1 MYTAREIIACALRER
16 TLQPFLDAG
25 ITRARVNDILGKTI
39 FTTEDL
45 NAYGTLLDY
54 WDRHGKVMTI
64 EQFEKSFPAVSYD
77 LPESD
82 YTPAELIEDFAEG
95 YRRLA
100 AQVGVMDLSEMVD
113 KGMVTDI
120 PAYLEVFKTQLAG
133 IKGRDAKPYRKV
145 TLAELEDLPQPEPL
159 IEGVLDAGMVT
170 MLSGP
175 FSTGK
180 SFIAL
185 DWALSIASGETWM
198 GHEVKQCRVLYVS
211 AEGAHGQSKRVK
223 AWKSEHPKA
232 RPDDN
237 FAMIINPVQF
247 GEPEHL
253 EALLEDAKDADV
265 IIIDTVARCS
275 TGLEENSTKDMGLF
289 VHELYKLRDA
299 HSECGTTMII
309 VHHTGHDKSRARGA
323 SALPAGV
330 DSIYLTESSD
340 PHTLI
345 TVKSMKRKDGPP
357 PKPVHMKLV
366 EAEDSVVLESVDAVF
381 AEANSHGDR
390 SKAIIEYLSEHPM
403 ANQQEVADAL
413 GEVKSTI
420 SRTMKILVD
429 AGKVMEKS
437 QGRSKQYWLP

>member
-232 RPDDN
+232 RPDG
-237 FAMIINPVQF
+237 Q
-247 GEPEHL
+247 
-253 EALLEDAKDADV
+253 
-265 IIIDTVARCS
+265 
-275 TGLEENSTKDMGLF
+275 
-289 VHELYKLRDA
+289 LRDD
-299 HSECGTTMII
+299 HQPGP
-309 VHHTGHDKSRARGA
+309 VWRARAPGGA
-323 SALPAGV
+323 PGGRQGCRR
-330 DSIYLTESSD
+330 
-340 PHTLI
+340 HHH
-345 TVKSMKRKDGPP
+345 RHRGP
-357 PKPVHMKLV
+357 
-366 EAEDSVVLESVDAVF
+366 VLHRSGGELDQGHGIVRPRAVQ
-381 AEANSHGDR
+381 AA
-390 SKAIIEYLSEHPM
+390 
-403 ANQQEVADAL
+403 
-413 GEVKSTI
+413 
-420 SRTMKILVD
+420 
-429 AGKVMEKS
+429 
-437 QGRSKQYWLP
+437 GRSLRVRHDDDHRPPHRPRQEPCARGLGPSGWR